1 MKISK
6 DYWWAVSSD
15 EHELVVE
22 AVEGIKD
29 AQDFRST
36 DNLYHLRLYGNVAPT
51 TLSSLGS
58 ASSAKSSQRHRV
70 TLNVIQSCTDTVTAR
85 IAKNK
90 PKATFLTT
98 GGDWTMQQKAK
109 RLDKFVAGQFYN
121 SNIYEVAPKVFLDA
135 CVFGTGFMKIYE
147 SHNEIMKEIRLAA
160 PDARRIFLP
169 GNHEWRLFKP
179 QVPEQIR
186 TALHW
191 KTHEPEL
198 RDHWEHPVQYLNC
211 RHRGVF
217 RLGQVVFNH
226 GFAVS
231 ASSVKKETCTL
242 AREWGL
248 YVHGHLHRATQPGPP
263 ERVQMTA
270 NWLGNWW
277 RANPGCMRDL
287 KPAYMGQLDSS
298 AWSQGAVIGRA
309 QIIKSP
315 RAKRCWDC
323 RTDIFRPYDEWS
335 ARQ

>member
-1 MKISK
+1 MDDRSFVAFSCLHAPLH
-6 DYWWAVSSD
+6 DR
-15 EHELVVE
+15 E
-22 AVEGIKD
+22 AVAWLIE
-29 AQDFRST
+29 
-36 DNLYHLRLYGNVAPT
+36 L
-51 TLSSLGS
+51 
-58 ASSAKSSQRHRV
+58 
-70 TLNVIQSCTDTVTAR
+70 
-85 IAKNK
+85 IAKEQPDVVVN
-90 PKATFLTT
+90 L
-98 GGDWTMQQKAK
+98 GDGHEMDWASKWDSESECSA
-109 RLDKFVAGQFYN
+109 LD
-121 SNIYEVAPKVFLDA
+121 E
-135 CVFGTGFMKIYE
+135 YE

-160 PDARRIFLP
+160 PDARRVFLP

-277 RANPGCMRDL
+277 RANPGCLRDL
-287 KPAYMGQLDSS
+287 KPAYMGMLDSS
-298 AWSQGAVIGRA
+298 SWSQGAVIGRA
-309 QIIKSP
+309 QMIKSP

-323 RTDIFRPYDEWS
+323 RTDIFRTYDEWS
-335 ARQ
+335 ERQ